1 VVADQADQGWA
12 TPTDFDSSTP
22 NFARVYDYLLDGKDN
37 FAVDQAV
44 AEQALAVAP
53 ELRVMARENRAFLR
67 RAVRFLAAEAGIRQ
81 FLDIGTGL
89 PTQGNVHE
97 VAHAVAP
104 ETRVVYVDA
113 DPVVLVHARALLAG
127 ADNVAIIRADLRRP
141 EELLED
147 PGLRTLIDFTEPVA
161 VLLVAVLHAI
171 TEAEDPVG
179 IVARLRD
186 AMAPGSYL
194 VLSHSSAEG
203 LAEVSARV
211 GAVLGRAAPF
221 VPRTHAQLLRFFEGF
236 ELVEPGLV
244 YVPGWRPDPADPVA
258 NPEGAWIY
266 GGVGRKR

>member
-1 VVADQADQGWA
+1 MADQGWA
-12 TPTDFDSSTP
+12 PPTDFDSSTP

-37 FAVDQAV
+37 FAVDQAI
-44 AEQALAVAP
+44 AEEALAVAP

-97 VAHAVAP
+97 VAQAVAP
-104 ETRVVYVDA
+104 GARVVYVDA
-113 DPVVLVHARALLAG
+113 DPVVVVHGRALLAG
-127 ADNVAIIRADLRRP
+127 SDKVAIIQADLRRP
-141 EELLED
+141 EELLDD
-147 PGLRTLIDFTEPVA
+147 PQLRGLIDLTEPVA
-161 VLLVAVLHAI
+161 VLLVAVLHGI

-179 IVARLRD
+179 IVARIRD
-186 AMAPGSYL
+186 AVAPGSYL

-221 VPRTHAQLLRFFEGF
+221 VPRTRAQVLRFMEGF

-244 YVPGWRPDPADPVA
+244 QVPQWRPADAVA

-266 GGVGRKR
+266 GAVGRKI